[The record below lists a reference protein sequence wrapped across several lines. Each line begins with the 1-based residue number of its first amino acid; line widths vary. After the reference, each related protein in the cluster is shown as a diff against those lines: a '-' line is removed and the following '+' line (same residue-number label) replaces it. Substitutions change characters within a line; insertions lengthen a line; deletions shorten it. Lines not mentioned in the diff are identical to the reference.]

1 MSLVSK
7 VKELMNKELEKDPNL
22 TDKEYEKLFVDH
34 YLSLLDTLKV
44 PSFKSKGNVHVRQQ

>member
-34 YLSLLDTLKV
+34 YLSLLQGITL
-44 PSFKSKGNVHVRQQ
+44 PSFNSKGKPRV